1 MIKVMIVDDQTLV
14 REGISMLLSLCHDIE
29 LVAEA
34 SNGEEALNLIEE
46 KKPDVI
52 LMDIKMPIMNG
63 VKATKIIKV
72 KYPNIKILILTT
84 FKDDE
89 FIFEALKNGADGYIL
104 KDVKS
109 DKIIESIKTVYSGN
123 LLLHSEIA
131 NKVIK
136 ELGNKS
142 KNTKENK
149 LEINGPYESLTSREV
164 EIAQLISIGKSNKEI
179 SQLLFITEGTV
190 KNHITRILSKL
201 QIRDRTQLALYVQK
215 VMNG

>member
-14 REGISMLLSLCHDIE
+14 REGISMLLSLCQDIE

-34 SNGEEALNLIEE
+34 SNGEEAVSLTEE

-52 LMDIKMPIMNG
+52 LMDIKMPVMNG
-63 VKATKIIKV
+63 VKATKIIKR

-136 ELGNKS
+136 ELENK
-142 KNTKENK
+142 NTITKENK
-149 LEINGPYESLTSREV
+149 IEINGPYESLTSREV
-164 EIAQLISIGKSNKEI
+164 EIAQLISLGKSNKEI

-201 QIRDRTQLALYVQK
+201 QIKNRVQLMLYVQK